1 MITSSP
7 VSPPPYPPG
16 PAHLPHAPA
25 APARN
30 RRAAVAGVVA
40 VLVLALVCG
49 LAVTWFMTR
58 EDGGPLAGRPRVTD
72 GAAGISY
79 AIPEGWERN
88 DKGGLINAFTSSV
101 AMKRTA
107 SDTRTDDEG
116 GGRTVLAGRAGGIPQ
131 SSLRPQ
137 TERAARSN
145 AEFFYPDGRSTIE
158 ESRATTV
165 SDRPAHTVVLKVNDR
180 QGHTSHLRMTLISVD
195 DRRSAFLL
203 GITQPAGPTERREVD
218 SVLESASLL

>member
-1 MITSSP
+1 MITSP
-7 VSPPPYPPG
+7 PAGPPPYPPS
-16 PAHLPHAPA
+16 PVHLPPAPA
-25 APARN
+25 APARK
-30 RRAAVAGVVA
+30 RRAAVVGVVA
-40 VLVLALVCG
+40 VLVLALVSG
-49 LAVTWFMTR
+49 IAVAWYMTND
-58 EDGGPLAGRPRVTD
+58 DGGPLAGRPRVKD

-101 AMKRTA
+101 AMKGKATGA
-107 SDTRTDDEG
+107 DGEG

-131 SSLRPQ
+131 SSLRQQ

-165 SDRPAHTVVLKVNDR
+165 SDRPAHTVALKVNDR
-180 QGHTSHLRMTLISVD
+180 QGHTAHLRMTLVSVD
-195 DRRSAFLL
+195 DSRAAFLL
-203 GITQPAGPTERREVD
+203 GVTQPAGPAERREVD
-218 SVLESASLL
+218 SVLESASLM